1 MHLATA
7 YSLTT
12 KVCLLL
18 TFCGI
23 IAFIIMPKNQTTQ
36 GTVTRQPIIAV
47 LGHVDHGKSSL
58 LDFIRKSNIVEGEAG
73 GITQR
78 ISAYEVEHKQADGK
92 IKPIT
97 FLDTPG
103 HAAFQGMRER
113 GVEIADIAILIV
125 SAEDGVKPQTLEAW
139 KTIEARKLPYLVAIN
154 KIDKPGADVQKTKN
168 SLVENAIYIEGY
180 GGDIPCVEI
189 SAKVGTGV
197 DLLLETVLLLVEM
210 KELTATLDTEA
221 TGYVLESFV
230 DAKRGISA
238 TLVLKDGT
246 LSSAG
251 SILAGTALSPI
262 RIIENFIGKPIK
274 NPHAGQ
280 PIMVTGFD
288 EIPASGAI
296 FISSSDK
303 KEMEKLAQETR
314 QAKVKSVLDPRI
326 YRNAKVVIP
335 VVIKADSLG
344 TLDAVKSEVKKF
356 ETTDIKIKII
366 AEGIG
371 NISEGD
377 IMLASSDE
385 KTVILGFTVKMEAKA
400 RDQADR
406 FKITPQIFDI
416 IYKLSE
422 WFETVVTERLPF
434 EEKETVL
441 GTLKVLRTFS
451 SQKDKH
457 VIGGRVETG
466 KIENGSVVRLIRRGA
481 VFGKGRI
488 IELQSQKIKTSTV
501 MEGTECGLMVESKL
515 EVIPGDIVE
524 AIKVE
529 KLRI

>member
-1 MHLATA
+1 M
-7 YSLTT
+7 SKKLTSQAS
-12 KVCLLL
+12 VS
-18 TFCGI
+18 
-23 IAFIIMPKNQTTQ
+23 
-36 GTVTRQPIIAV
+36 RQPVIAV

-58 LDFIRKSNIVEGEAG
+58 LDYIRKSNVVDGEAG

-78 ISAYEVEHKQADGK
+78 ISAYEVQHKQADGK

-103 HAAFQGMRER
+103 HAAFQSMRER

-125 SAEDGVKPQTLEAW
+125 SAEDGVKAQTIEAW
-139 KTIEARKLPYLVAIN
+139 KTIDAHKLPYVVAIN
-154 KIDKPGADVQKTKN
+154 KIDKPGADIQKTKN

-180 GGDIPCVEI
+180 GGDVPCVEI

-197 DLLLETVLLLVEM
+197 DFLLETLLLLVEM
-210 KELTATLDTEA
+210 NELKATLDIDA

-230 DAKRGISA
+230 DPKRGISA

-246 LSSAG
+246 LSTSGA
-251 SILAGTALSPI
+251 IVAGTALSPI
-262 RIIENFIGKPIK
+262 RIIEDFAGRPIK

-280 PIMVTGFD
+280 PIKVTGFD
-288 EIPASGAI
+288 EIPSSGLI
-296 FISSSDK
+296 FVSSDDK
-303 KEMEKLAQETR
+303 KRMEKLQEETR
-314 QAKVKSVLDPRI
+314 HNEVKKVLDPRV

-335 VVIKADSLG
+335 VVIKADALG
-344 TLDAVKSEVKKF
+344 TLDAVKLELKKR
-356 ETTDIKIKII
+356 ETDDIKIKII
-366 AEGIG
+366 AEGVG

-385 KTVILGFTVKMEAKA
+385 KTVILGFAVKMEASA

-422 WFETVVTERLPF
+422 WFDTLVETRLPY
-434 EEKETVL
+434 EEKETLL
-441 GTLKVLRTFS
+441 GTLKILRKFS

-466 KIENGSVVRLIRRGA
+466 RIENDTLVRIVRRG
-481 VFGKGRI
+481 VELGRGRI
-488 IELQSQKIKTSTV
+488 VELQSQKIKTQSV
-501 MEGTECGLMVESKL
+501 LEGNECGLMIESKV
-515 EVIPGDIVE
+515 EMIPTDMVE
-524 AIKVE
+524 AIVVE

>member
-1 MHLATA
+1 MAKKL
-7 YSLTT
+7 S
-12 KVCLLL
+12 
-18 TFCGI
+18 
-23 IAFIIMPKNQTTQ
+23 TQ
-36 GTVTRQPIIAV
+36 GSQTATTRQPVIAV

-58 LDFIRKSNIVEGEAG
+58 LDFIRKSNVVDGEAG

-92 IKPIT
+92 VLPIT

-139 KTIEARKLPYLVAIN
+139 KTIEARKLPYVVAIN
-154 KIDKPGADVQKTKN
+154 KIDKPGADIQKTKN
-168 SLVENAIYIEGY
+168 SLVEHGIYIEGY
-180 GGDIPCVEI
+180 GGEIPCVEI
-189 SAKVGTGV
+189 SAKTGKGI
-197 DLLLETVLLLVEM
+197 DLLLETLLLVVEM
-210 KELTATLDTEA
+210 NDLKANLGTDA

-238 TLVLKDGT
+238 TLILKDGT
-246 LSSAG
+246 LSASGA
-251 SILAGTALSPI
+251 ILAGTALSPI
-262 RIIENFIGKPIK
+262 RIIENFAGKTIK

-296 FISSSDK
+296 FVSSSDK
-303 KEMEKLAQETR
+303 KAIEKLTNETR
-314 QAKVKSVLDPRI
+314 LAQVKQVVDPRI

-344 TLDAVKSEVKKF
+344 TLDAVKLELKKR
-356 ETTDIKIKII
+356 ETTDIKVKII
-366 AEGIG
+366 AEGVG

-385 KTVILGFTVKMEAKA
+385 KTVILGFAVKLEAKA

-406 FKITPQIFDI
+406 FKITPEIFDI

-422 WFETVVTERLPF
+422 WFDTIVEDRLPY
-434 EEKETVL
+434 EEKETIL
-441 GTLKVLRTFS
+441 GTLKILRTFS

-466 KIENGSVVRLIRRGA
+466 KIDNGALVKVIRRG
-481 VFGKGRI
+481 VELGKGRI
-488 IELQSQKIKTSTV
+488 VELQSQKIKTNTV
-501 MEGTECGLMVESKL
+501 IEGNECGLMVETKV
-515 EVIPGDIVE
+515 EMIPGDMLE
-524 AIKVE
+524 AIMIE
-529 KLRI
+529 KLRV